1 MKPTKNRGIALKL
14 FNPKIPF
21 PTLQEI
27 YYSDRQA
34 SGKKERL
41 DFGIAEASS
50 LGDNL
55 NSSFAGSSSSVP
67 FSDVTLM
74 CRGRSFPCHKFMLAA
89 RFGFFIVS
97 LGYYMV
103 A

>member
-1 MKPTKNRGIALKL
+1 LHLNSC
-14 FNPKIPF
+14 F
-21 PTLQEI
+21 QEI

-41 DFGIAEASS
+41 DFGITDTPS

-55 NSSFAGSSSSVP
+55 NTSFISGSCVP

-74 CRGRSFPCHKFMLAA
+74 CRGKAFPCHKFMLAA
-89 RFGFFIVS
+89 RLEFN
-97 LGYYMV
+97 
-103 A
+103 